1 MKEDKNS
8 FVWVILGFIISGLSI
23 YFVSKNINVISKFIG
38 AVGILGPLLSI
49 VLYGVLAATPIPTDP
64 ITLVNGALFGPV
76 LGSLISWCGNN
87 LAAFIEYFLGRGIRN
102 LTNFEKIRKK
112 LPLGIGKLP
121 VDSVGFLLF
130 GRFVPQVGGKIVSLM
145 GGIYKVPLKR
155 YMWTAA
161 LSNLI
166 GSILFA
172 LGGWGF
178 LRAIITL

>member
-1 MKEDKNS
+1 MKEDKYS
-8 FVWVILGFIISGLSI
+8 GLWVVLGFLISAVSI
-23 YFVSKNINVISKFIG
+23 YFLARNVSVISKFITSM
-38 AVGILGPLLSI
+38 GILGPLASI
-49 VLYGVLAATPIPTDP
+49 LLYGVLSITPIPTDP
-64 ITLVNGALFGPV
+64 ITVINGALFGPIV
-76 LGSLISWCGNN
+76 GGLVSWMGNN

-102 LTNFEKIRKK
+102 LTNFEKVRKK

-145 GGIYKVPLKR
+145 GGVYHVPLKR

-161 LSNLI
+161 LSNLV
-166 GSILFA
+166 GSMLFA

-178 LRAIITL
+178 LRTL